1 MTRFTSRRI
10 QRYSRCARKRK
21 VDSHRYSTE
30 HFFPPPGLGVM
41 GVCGSGGRERER
53 VCVYMCVCERERWN
67 APSLFSLLAF
77 ESSAR
82 SSARVNKAL
91 ALGLSARVGVRKS
104 VLQSCTLVP
113 GLRKGLAVCVCM
125 EFVSY
130 FPLPHPLLL
139 LLRPR
144 HECDEC
150 GAHFKADREG
160 SERGVVM
167 SSAKEKRSASERYP
181 FLDGRFP
188 PRA

>member
-1 MTRFTSRRI
+1 
-10 QRYSRCARKRK
+10 
-21 VDSHRYSTE
+21 
-30 HFFPPPGLGVM
+30 
-41 GVCGSGGRERER
+41 VCIYVCVCVRERDETHR
-53 VCVYMCVCERERWN
+53 RFFRC
-67 APSLFSLLAF
+67 S
-77 ESSAR
+77 R
-82 SSARVNKAL
+82 SNPLRAVNKAL

-188 PRA
+188 PPCISGIIVYIDVFSD